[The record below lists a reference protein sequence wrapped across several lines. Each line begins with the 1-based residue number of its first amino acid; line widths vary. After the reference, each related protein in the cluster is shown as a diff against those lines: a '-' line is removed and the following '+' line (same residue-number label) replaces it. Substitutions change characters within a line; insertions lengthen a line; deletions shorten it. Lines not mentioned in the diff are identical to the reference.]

1 MQKDNTSVQHF
12 PLLNS
17 CFLIYR
23 EAMPKKSAP
32 HFQRSAFVPR
42 KDALIN
48 FDKVRIA
55 RANHTFRVDKAVH
68 VNRDPAAVHKDEV
81 GIPDQPEM
89 VRPKSLDEE
98 LLRMPPKTKH
108 FTVTR
113 SELLLVHSRFLARAR
128 TRSSFAP
135 VHVLSA
141 TLNIG
146 LSTYVC
152 VRLRFCLR
160 VVRLLRG
167 AHVLLFRRRCR
178 LRFARLPRRLLR
190 LRRLA

>member
-1 MQKDNTSVQHF
+1 MQKKAPRIFSGA
-12 PLLNS
+12 LL
-17 CFLIYR
+17 YR
-23 EAMPKKSAP
+23 A
-32 HFQRSAFVPR
+32 

-68 VNRDPAAVHKDEV
+68 VNRDPAAVHEDEV
-81 GIPDQPEM
+81 RVPDQPEM

-98 LLRMPPKTKH
+98 LLRMPPKTEH

-113 SELLLVHSRFLARAR
+113 PELLLVHRRFLARTR
-128 TRSSFAP
+128 TRSSFTS

-141 TLNIG
+141 TLSIR
-146 LSTYVC
+146 LYVC

-160 VVRLLRG
+160 FVRLLRG
-167 AHVLLFRRRCR
+167 THLLLFRRRCR
-178 LRFARLPRRLLR
+178 LRFVRLPRRLLR
-190 LRRLA
+190 LRCLA

>member
-17 CFLIYR
+17 SFPIYR
-23 EAMPKKSAP
+23 EAMPKKAP
-32 HFQRSAFVPR
+32 RIYSGALMNR
-42 KDALIN
+42 AKDALIK

-55 RANHTFRVDKAVH
+55 RANHTFGVDKAVH
-68 VNRDPAAVHKDEV
+68 VNRDPAGVHKDEV
-81 GIPDQPEM
+81 GVPDQPEM

-98 LLRMPPKTKH
+98 LLRMPPKTEH

-113 SELLLVHSRFLARAR
+113 SELLLVHRRCLARAR
-128 TRSSFAP
+128 THSSFTP

-141 TLNIG
+141 TLNIR
-146 LSTYVC
+146 LSSYVC

-160 VVRLLRG
+160 FG
-167 AHVLLFRRRCR
+167 
-178 LRFARLPRRLLR
+178 
-190 LRRLA
+190 